1 MTTRFRASLLA
12 STLLFAGSAV
22 AAPVTY
28 TLDPGH
34 TQVFATW
41 THMGFSKPSAG
52 FPIGSGTLNW
62 DAENPTASSVSVEFP
77 MGKITTLVPK
87 LDEHLSA
94 ADFFDVAQFPSARF
108 ESTAVEVADG
118 EGHYRVTG
126 TLTIKDQSKP
136 VTLDV
141 QLNGSGEHP
150 MRKVPAI
157 GFNATATIKRSD
169 FGVGAYAPAVSDE
182 IELHIT
188 TEAVA
193 AKPAP

>member
-1 MTTRFRASLLA
+1 M
-12 STLLFAGSAV
+12 
-22 AAPVTY
+22 
-28 TLDPGH
+28 
-34 TQVFATW
+34 
-41 THMGFSKPSAG
+41 
-52 FPIGSGTLNW
+52 
-62 DAENPTASSVSVEFP
+62 
-77 MGKITTLVPK
+77 
-87 LDEHLSA
+87 
-94 ADFFDVAQFPSARF
+94 AQFPTARF
-108 ESTAVEVADG
+108 ESTVVETADG

-141 QLNGSGEHP
+141 QLNASGEHP

-182 IELHIT
+182 VELRIT

-193 AKPAP
+193 SKPAP